1 MRPDGIRPLDCEH
14 EVSLDTFMNLEIL
27 LLFMVLPPI
36 VGAALNGI
44 FGRRFSQA
52 AVSVIGCGGACLSMV
67 FALLSAWTYT
77 QSASQPAPFIHSYFT
92 WIQAGELRAEYALY
106 YDRLTL
112 IMTLTVTVVAFLIH
126 LYSRGY
132 MEHEGGYYRFF
143 TYLNLFL
150 FMMLTLVTASNYPL
164 MFVGWEGVGLCSYL
178 LIGFY
183 FRKKSASDAGK
194 KAFIVTRIGD
204 AGFTVGVALLFWTF
218 QSLDF
223 ATVFQRVKDLPQ
235 GEFETVLTAVGL
247 LLFLGAAGK
256 SAQLPLYV
264 WLPDAME
271 GPTPVSALI
280 HAATMV
286 TAGVYLVARSSII
299 FAHAPSAL
307 AVVGAVGCLTAIFAA
322 TIALTQND
330 LKRMLAYSTIS
341 QLGYMFLGCGA
352 GVFAAGIFHLMTH
365 AFFKSLL
372 FLCAGSVMHA
382 MSGELDMRKMGGLR
396 HKLKTTHATFLI
408 ATLAI
413 SGVPGLAGFFSKDEV
428 LAGAYEGPLGK
439 PLLYWVGTF
448 TAALTAFYMFR
459 GLYMTFWGESR
470 VGPETEH
477 HLHESSSKMTVP
489 LIVLAFFSIVAGWVS
504 IPKAWHGSEAFDRYL
519 EPVFNPATDALRQVP
534 SHHVGDLGPAV
545 LMGFSVLAALI
556 GIAVASWW
564 YLKSTEIPERLAQR
578 FAVFY
583 RILTHKYYVDEF
595 YNWLIVHP
603 MRVIS
608 EKFLWRVVDVAA
620 IDNGLVNGAGE
631 STSGVGNALR
641 RIQSGNI
648 PSYATWVL
656 MGAVLWMLYVF
667 AAHG

>member
-1 MRPDGIRPLDCEH
+1 
-14 EVSLDTFMNLEIL
+14 MNLEIL
-27 LLFMVLPPI
+27 LLLMVLPPLA
-36 VGAALNGI
+36 GAALNGI
-44 FGRRFSQA
+44 LGRRFSQA
-52 AVSVIGCGGACLSMV
+52 IVSLMGCGGAGLSMV
-67 FALLSAWTYT
+67 FALLSAWIYS
-77 QSASQPAPFIHSYFT
+77 QSATQPAPFIHGYFT
-92 WIQAGELRAEYALY
+92 WIQAGELRADYAFY

-150 FMMLTLVTASNYPL
+150 FMMLTLVTAASYPL

-183 FRKKSASDAGK
+183 FKKNPPPTPARRPSSSRALGTRASPWVWRCCSGLFTRWIFRRSLPVSPLCPRASS
-194 KAFIVTRIGD
+194 KA
-204 AGFTVGVALLFWTF
+204 
-218 QSLDF
+218 
-223 ATVFQRVKDLPQ
+223 
-235 GEFETVLTAVGL
+235 VLTAIGL

-307 AVVGAVGCLTAIFAA
+307 AVVGVVGCLTAFFAG

-372 FLCAGSVMHA
+372 FLAAGSVMHA

-396 HKLKTTHATFLI
+396 
-408 ATLAI
+408 
-413 SGVPGLAGFFSKDEV
+413 
-428 LAGAYEGPLGK
+428 
-439 PLLYWVGTF
+439 
-448 TAALTAFYMFR
+448 
-459 GLYMTFWGESR
+459 
-470 VGPETEH
+470 
-477 HLHESSSKMTVP
+477 
-489 LIVLAFFSIVAGWVS
+489 
-504 IPKAWHGSEAFDRYL
+504 
-519 EPVFNPATDALRQVP
+519 
-534 SHHVGDLGPAV
+534 
-545 LMGFSVLAALI
+545 
-556 GIAVASWW
+556 
-564 YLKSTEIPERLAQR
+564 
-578 FAVFY
+578 
-583 RILTHKYYVDEF
+583 
-595 YNWLIVHP
+595 
-603 MRVIS
+603 
-608 EKFLWRVVDVAA
+608 
-620 IDNGLVNGAGE
+620 
-631 STSGVGNALR
+631 
-641 RIQSGNI
+641 QS
-648 PSYATWVL
+648 
-656 MGAVLWMLYVF
+656 
-667 AAHG
+667 

>member
-1 MRPDGIRPLDCEH
+1 MM
-14 EVSLDTFMNLEIL
+14 SLQNLLIL
-27 LLFMVLPPI
+27 MVLPPL
-36 VGAALNGI
+36 VGAAINGI
-44 FGRRFSQA
+44 LGRRFSQA
-52 AVSVIGCGGACLSMV
+52 MVSVIGCGASFLSML
-67 FALLSAWTYT
+67 FALITAWTYT
-77 QSASQPAPFIHSYFT
+77 HWDQQPAPFIHPYFT
-92 WIQAGELRAEYALY
+92 WIQAGDLHAQYALY

-150 FMMLTLVTASNYPL
+150 FMMLTLVTAANYPL

-183 FRKKSASDAGK
+183 FTKKSAADAGK

-204 AGFTVGVALLFWTF
+204 AGFTVGVALIFWTF

-223 ATVFQRVKDLPQ
+223 ATVFQHVQDLPP
-235 GEFETVLTAVGL
+235 GELEKVLTAVGL

-286 TAGVYLVARSSII
+286 TAGVYLIARSSII
-299 FAHAPSAL
+299 FAHAPDAL
-307 AVVGAVGCLTAIFAA
+307 KVVGIVGCLTAFFAG

-341 QLGYMFLGCGA
+341 QLGYMFLACGA

-372 FLCAGSVMHA
+372 FLAAGSVMHA

-396 HKLKTTHATFLI
+396 HKLKITYATFLAGTI
-408 ATLAI
+408 AI
-413 SGVPGLAGFFSKDEV
+413 SGVPLIGAGFFSKDEI

-439 PLLYWVGTF
+439 PILYWLGTL

-459 GLYMTFWGESR
+459 GLYMTFWGSSR
-470 VGPETEH
+470 VEPEAEH
-477 HLHESSSKMTVP
+477 HLHESGPKMTVP
-489 LIVLAFFSIVAGWVS
+489 LIVLAFFSVVAGWVS
-504 IPKAWHGSEAFDRYL
+504 WPKAWGGTEAFDRYL
-519 EPVFNPATDALRQVP
+519 DPVFGPATEALRNVSP
-534 SHHVGDLGPAV
+534 EHAVGLSAGA
-545 LMGFSVLAALI
+545 LMGFSILAAII
-556 GIAVASWW
+556 GIGVASWW
-564 YLKSTEIPERLAQR
+564 YLKSTDIPDQLADR
-578 FAVFY
+578 FADMY
-583 RILTHKYYVDEF
+583 RILTHKYYVNEF
-595 YNWLIVHP
+595 YDWLIVNPLH
-603 MRVIS
+603 VVS
-608 EKFLWRVVDVAA
+608 EKFLWQVVDAGA
-620 IDNGLVNGAGE
+620 IDNVLVNGTGE
-631 STSGVGNALR
+631 TTSAVGNVLR
-641 RIQSGNI
+641 QIQSGNL
-648 PSYATWVL
+648 PSYATWVVL
-656 MGAVLWMLYVF
+656 GAVLWVLYIF
-667 AAHG
+667 AAH

>member
-1 MRPDGIRPLDCEH
+1 
-14 EVSLDTFMNLEIL
+14 MNLEIL
-27 LLFMVLPPI
+27 LLLMVLPPLA
-36 VGAALNGI
+36 GAAFNGI

-52 AVSVIGCGGACLSMV
+52 LVSLIGCGASGLSMV
-67 FALLSAWTYT
+67 FAFLSAWIYST
-77 QSASQPAPFIHSYFT
+77 SPNQPEPFIHSYFT
-92 WIQAGELRAEYALY
+92 WIEAGALRIGYAFY

-112 IMTLTVTVVAFLIH
+112 IMTLTVTGVAFLIH

-150 FMMLTLVTASNYPL
+150 FMMLTLVTAASYPL

-218 QSLDF
+218 HSLDF
-223 ATVFQRVKDLPQ
+223 AAVFARIKYLPQ
-235 GEFETVLTAVGL
+235 GQLESVLTAIGL
-247 LLFLGAAGK
+247 LLFLGAVGK

-299 FAHAPSAL
+299 FAHAPMAL
-307 AVVGAVGCLTAIFAA
+307 SVVGIVGCLTAFYAA

-372 FLCAGSVMHA
+372 FLAAGSVMHA

-396 HKLKTTHATFLI
+396 HKLKITHATFLI

-413 SGVPGLAGFFSKDEV
+413 SGVPGFAGFFSKDEI
-428 LAGAYEGPLGK
+428 LAGAYEGPLGG
-439 PLLYWVGTF
+439 PVLYWLGTL

-459 GLYMTFWGESR
+459 GLCMTFYGKSR
-470 VGPETEH
+470 VELETEH
-477 HLHESSSKMTVP
+477 HLHESSSKMTIP
-489 LIVLAFFSIVAGWVS
+489 LMVLAFFSVVAGWVS
-504 IPKAWHGSEAFDRYL
+504 WPVAWNGTEAFDRYL
-519 EPVFNPATDALRQVP
+519 DPVFSPATDALRSVSP
-534 SHHVGDLGPAV
+534 EHVSDLGPGLV
-545 LMGFSVLAALI
+545 MGFSILAAGI
-556 GIAVASWW
+556 GIALALWW
-564 YLKSTEIPERLAQR
+564 YLKSTNIPEQLAER
-578 FAVFY
+578 YAEIYKV
-583 RILTHKYYVDEF
+583 LTHKYYVDEF
-595 YNWLIVHP
+595 YDWLIVHP
-603 MRVIS
+603 LQTLSDKI
-608 EKFLWRVVDVAA
+608 LWRVVDAGA
-620 IDNGLVNGAGE
+620 IDNVMVNGVGE
-631 STSGVGNALR
+631 TTADVGGVLR
-641 RIQSGNI
+641 KLQSGYI
-648 PSYATWVL
+648 PNYATWVL
-656 MGAVLWMLYVF
+656 LGAVLWLLYIF
-667 AAHG
+667 AVHA

>member
-1 MRPDGIRPLDCEH
+1 MDLLAIPQANQRLSSIR
-14 EVSLDTFMNLEIL
+14 
-27 LLFMVLPPI
+27 
-36 VGAALNGI
+36 
-44 FGRRFSQA
+44 
-52 AVSVIGCGGACLSMV
+52 
-67 FALLSAWTYT
+67 
-77 QSASQPAPFIHSYFT
+77 YFT

-150 FMMLTLVTASNYPL
+150 FMMLTLVTAANYPL

-218 QSLDF
+218 HSLDF
-223 ATVFQRVKDLPQ
+223 QTVFQRVADLPQ
-235 GEFETVLTAVGL
+235 GEFESVLTAVGL

-299 FAHAPSAL
+299 YAHAPSAL
-307 AVVGAVGCLTAIFAA
+307 AVVGVVGCLTAFFAG

-372 FLCAGSVMHA
+372 FLAAGSVMHA

-408 ATLAI
+408 ATHRHQRR
-413 SGVPGLAGFFSKDEV
+413 SPVGAGFFSKDEI
-428 LAGAYEGPLGK
+428 LAGAYEGPLGQ
-439 PLLYWVGTF
+439 
-448 TAALTAFYMFR
+448 ALA
-459 GLYMTFWGESR
+459 
-470 VGPETEH
+470 
-477 HLHESSSKMTVP
+477 
-489 LIVLAFFSIVAGWVS
+489 VLAGNLHRRPHRFLHVS
-504 IPKAWHGSEAFDRYL
+504 RPLPDLLWE
-519 EPVFNPATDALRQVP
+519 VP
-534 SHHVGDLGPAV
+534 
-545 LMGFSVLAALI
+545 
-556 GIAVASWW
+556 
-564 YLKSTEIPERLAQR
+564 
-578 FAVFY
+578 
-583 RILTHKYYVDEF
+583 
-595 YNWLIVHP
+595 
-603 MRVIS
+603 
-608 EKFLWRVVDVAA
+608 
-620 IDNGLVNGAGE
+620 
-631 STSGVGNALR
+631 R
-641 RIQSGNI
+641 R
-648 PSYATWVL
+648 A
-656 MGAVLWMLYVF
+656 
-667 AAHG
+667 